1 MHEFSLTSPYSLPS
15 RSGSGEGVFST
26 TGEIMNLTQKWYWF
40 LRQRPGVV
48 QVWTTVRHF
57 TQPRVLRLAV
67 IAALATAAACY
78 PRLALWP
85 KRPSPMWFVEAVIF
99 LGTTV
104 LWGFVF
110 AWHTHYTHRPV
121 FTFKVELKPLAAATL
136 AGLCGAITLHFFL
149 DPSLRLTTPEDY
161 PANLEQWLATT
172 LFSLSF
178 SQLFLVFAPFAWLIR
193 LFQNRWIA
201 TVLTILLG
209 VFVLVL
215 KTRSSPAP
223 IPPSLFSALLIVRL
237 VSGVLSVLFYLR
249 GGLLLVWW
257 LGFLIEARHL
267 LNLMMG

>member
-1 MHEFSLTSPYSLPS
+1 
-15 RSGSGEGVFST
+15 
-26 TGEIMNLTQKWYWF
+26 
-40 LRQRPGVV
+40 
-48 QVWTTVRHF
+48 
-57 TQPRVLRLAV
+57 
-67 IAALATAAACY
+67 
-78 PRLALWP
+78 
-85 KRPSPMWFVEAVIF
+85 
-99 LGTTV
+99 
-104 LWGFVF
+104 
-110 AWHTHYTHRPV
+110 
-121 FTFKVELKPLAAATL
+121 
-136 AGLCGAITLHFFL
+136 
-149 DPSLRLTTPEDY
+149 
-161 PANLEQWLATT
+161 
-172 LFSLSF
+172 LSF

-267 LNLMMG
+267 WNLMMG